1 MTDALRPTR
10 GKRVVAVIGG
20 TGDQGFGLAVRLAMA
35 GENVIIGSR
44 QRPKAEDAARRV
56 AAALGRDCCVG
67 GMENAEAAKAA
78 NIIILTVPFAA
89 QIGILRSIRDS
100 FKPGDIL
107 VDVTV
112 PLATAIEGKPTRT
125 LGVWQGSAAE
135 QAAELV
141 PNGMKVVSAFNNV
154 SAEQLQDL
162 KSKVEC
168 DVIVCGDDAEA
179 KRTVMGLVEEL
190 PGARP
195 VDGGP
200 LENARIVEQLTAL
213 LVSINIRYG
222 VSSAGV
228 RITGIPV

>member
-1 MTDALRPTR
+1 LTDALKP
-10 GKRVVAVIGG
+10 GGSGRVVAVIGG
-20 TGDQGFGLAVRLAMA
+20 TGDQGFGLALRLAKA

-44 QRPKAEDAARRV
+44 QRLKAEEAVRRARET
-56 AAALGRDCCVG
+56 LGLEYYIR
-67 GMENAEAAKAA
+67 GMENAEATKAA

-112 PLATAIEGKPTRT
+112 SLATAIEGKPTRT
-125 LGVWQGSAAE
+125 LGVWQGSAAQ
-135 QAAELV
+135 QAEELV
-141 PNGMKVVSAFNNV
+141 PDGVRVVSAFNNV

-162 KSKVEC
+162 KSQVDC
-168 DVIVCGDDAEA
+168 DVIVCGDDVEA
-179 KRTVMGLVEEL
+179 KRTVMELVRDL
-190 PGARP
+190 PGARA

-200 LENARIVEQLTAL
+200 LENARIVEQITAL
-213 LVSINIRYG
+213 LVSINIEYG

-228 RITGIPV
+228 RITGIRA

>member
-1 MTDALRPTR
+1 M
-10 GKRVVAVIGG
+10 
-20 TGDQGFGLAVRLAMA
+20 
-35 GENVIIGSR
+35 
-44 QRPKAEDAARRV
+44 
-56 AAALGRDCCVG
+56 
-67 GMENAEAAKAA
+67 
-78 NIIILTVPFAA
+78 
-89 QIGILRSIRDS
+89 
-100 FKPGDIL
+100 
-107 VDVTV
+107 DVTV